1 MSQMRGGE
9 DCPIKPQLKIDIILI
24 IKLKQNSLFEM
35 QRICAHDCI
44 GFDVTN
50 TGRNILV
57 IEKASQAVAYL
68 SAWAIVGMEDG
79 GRGVRL

>member
-1 MSQMRGGE
+1 MFQIR
-9 DCPIKPQLKIDIILI
+9 
-24 IKLKQNSLFEM
+24 
-35 QRICAHDCI
+35 RICENDCI

-50 TGRNILV
+50 TGRDTLV

-68 SAWAIVGMEDG
+68 SVWATVRMEDG

>member
-1 MSQMRGGE
+1 MHIRFDYE
-9 DCPIKPQLKIDIILI
+9 IIAH
-24 IKLKQNSLFEM
+24 SLF
-35 QRICAHDCI
+35 QIRRICENDCI

-50 TGRNILV
+50 NGRDTLV

-68 SAWAIVGMEDG
+68 SVWATVRMEDG